1 MKINNMIKKL
11 VLLLN
16 DFLLLFFSTWAA
28 LVLRYEDF
36 FILSIKQINYFLYS
50 FILLIVLFY
59 FFKIYNS
66 VTRYFGINNL
76 INLTYAVAAYG
87 FILSIYTIIARPE
100 DIPRSVGG
108 IQTIIFYATIL
119 VNRLTI
125 ATLIKKFLLV
135 EDVSPVI
142 IYGAGKYGVQVND
155 MIAQSNEYKVKA
167 FVDDNKHK
175 IGREINGIKIYEF
188 DHIKKLINKEN
199 IKNLILAIRTISPDE
214 KRLILSK
221 LKQFNLEVMVMP
233 SLSNFLKYGKKETR
247 FKKINVIDILNRN
260 IHLNEE
266 SISKKFK
273 AKTVVVTGAGGS
285 IGGELCQQIILYKP
299 STIYLIENNEYNLY
313 NINRKLNE
321 IIERNNFHT
330 KVVGSLCSINDFD
343 RLSNFFKKIKP
354 NYVFHTAAYKHVP
367 LVESNIIDG
376 VRNNIFGTI
385 NVMNAA
391 VLSSAE
397 NFVLVSTDKAVR
409 PTNVMG
415 ATKRFAEICIQRK
428 AQESGKQIPIFSI
441 VRFGNVLNS
450 SGSVVPL
457 FKEQIDSGGPV
468 TVTDPNVTRFFMTI
482 SEAVGLILQSTTFAV
497 GGEVFVFK
505 MGEPHKI
512 ADLAEK
518 MIELSGSK
526 VKNKKTD
533 DGIEIKFTGLR
544 PGEKMFEELLIDGN
558 FTKTNHDDIVI
569 ANEKVNNLSDL
580 DFVLNQLSNAVQTEN
595 SDKIISIFE
604 NNIEG
609 FNDRIS
615 AKD

>member
-1 MKINNMIKKL
+1 MKLNNMIKKFA
-11 VLLLN
+11 LLLN
-16 DFLLLFFSTWAA
+16 DFFILFFSTWAA
-28 LVLRYEDF
+28 LILRYEDF

-50 FILLIVLFY
+50 FLLLIFLFY
-59 FFKIYNS
+59 IFKIYNS

-76 INLTYAVAAYG
+76 INLTYALAMYG
-87 FILSIYTIIARPE
+87 FIMSIYIISVRPE
-100 DIPRSVGG
+100 DIPRSIGG
-108 IQTIIFYATIL
+108 IQTIIIYVTIL
-119 VNRLTI
+119 VNRLAI
-125 ATLIKKFLLV
+125 AALIRKYLLK
-135 EDVSPVI
+135 EDLSPVI

-155 MIAQSNEYKVKA
+155 MITQSNEYIVKA
-167 FVDDNKHK
+167 FIDDNKHK
-175 IGREINGIKIYEF
+175 IGREINGIKIYDF
-188 DHIKKLINKEN
+188 DHIKKLINREN

-233 SLSNFLKYGKKETR
+233 SLSNFLKYGKKETN

-266 SISKKFK
+266 TISKKFE
-273 AKTVVVTGAGGS
+273 AKSVVVTGAGGS

-299 STIYLIENNEYNLY
+299 SVIYLIENNEYNLY
-313 NINRKLNE
+313 NIKRKLNE

-330 KVVGSLCSINDFD
+330 KVVESLGSINDYD
-343 RLSNFFKKIKP
+343 RLCNLFKKIKP

-391 VLSSAE
+391 ILSNVD
-397 NFVLVSTDKAVR
+397 NFVFVSTDKAVR

-428 AQESGKQIPIFSI
+428 AKESGKKIPIFSI

-482 SEAVGLILQSTTFAV
+482 SEAVGLILQSTTFAF

-518 MIELSGSK
+518 MIKLSGSK
-526 VKNKKTD
+526 VKNKKSD
-533 DGIEIKFTGLR
+533 VGIEIKFTGLR

-558 FTKTNHDDIVI
+558 FTKTNHEDIVI
-569 ANEKVNNLSDL
+569 AKEKVNNISDL
-580 DFVLNQLSNAVQTEN
+580 DTVLNQLSNAVQNEN
-595 SDKIISIFE
+595 NDEIITIFE

-609 FNDRIS
+609 FKERINTM
-615 AKD
+615 D